1 MATTHAHTPVNHP
14 VETRTPP
21 RREAPVYPYNDPKD
35 PGQRPEPR
43 RGGLLR
49 LLGRLSP
56 LIFIVMALTFADV
69 IVWVDGVPKLHPK
82 REQKLEKEIRE
93 IDDAE
98 QYALIAL
105 VEGLYDCLTCP
116 TGKIYLYPGNIW
128 KYGVTRKGMKSRYG
142 SDYIEGKKLVYVV
155 QFEGNYALCLIEEKR
170 KIYYYPLLKENLLR
184 QDSQRLVY
192 PPGNI
197 RDN

>member
-1 MATTHAHTPVNHP
+1 MATHARTPVNYP

-82 REQKLEKEIRE
+82 REKKLEKEIRE
-93 IDDAE
+93 IEDAE
-98 QYALIAL
+98 QYALKAEKSDWYPCFL
-105 VEGLYDCLTCP
+105 CP
-116 TGKIYLYPGNIW
+116 RRSIFLNAGEVW
-128 KYGVTRKGMKSRYG
+128 KYGVTRKGQKVRYG
-142 SDYIEGKKLVYVV
+142 GFVNESDLVYEV
-155 QFEGNYALCLIEEKR
+155 QFKGNYAACLIEEKR
-170 KIYYYPLLKENLLR
+170 KLYSYPLMPENLVR
-184 QDSQRLVY
+184 PDSMRLAY

-197 RDN
+197 QDN